1 MIHSTNNNAELR
13 IHSTCA
19 PSWALSVAIAVALA
33 AAGLAGTNASSAAEK
48 KEEISRVI
56 AKEITAAQKAIQSQQ
71 WAEALKNLE
80 EAETKSPLTPFDKKS
95 IYRFEAYANVK
106 LNKLKEAQAEY
117 EKELATGDA
126 TPEEVT
132 EATKTLF
139 RIAASTQ
146 QYQKTVDYGK
156 TLVDSGAASNDDL
169 LIITQSYFLLKDCKN
184 AGVWAD
190 KAIAAARKSGETPK
204 ESLFQFKL
212 QCASD
217 AGDMQAMDAVLMDLI
232 RVTNK
237 TSYWNTLLRIERQDE
252 RDDRNTLMIYR
263 VMNATNSWNADTD
276 YIEMAQ
282 LLSDAALPGEAAA
295 LLKKAISNGTIKDE
309 HRERTDRLLAALETR
324 ADADRKNLPQKETEA
339 EQSPAGERS
348 VELGE
353 LYYGF
358 GEYQKAIDAIT
369 RGLQK
374 GSVMHLDEALVYL
387 GLAQVQLGR
396 YPEAKES
403 LTSIPAA
410 SLIGRP
416 ARLWRLFAG
425 TLPSR

>member
-1 MIHSTNNNAELR
+1 
-13 IHSTCA
+13 
-19 PSWALSVAIAVALA
+19 
-33 AAGLAGTNASSAAEK
+33 
-48 KEEISRVI
+48 
-56 AKEITAAQKAIQSQQ
+56 
-71 WAEALKNLE
+71 
-80 EAETKSPLTPFDKKS
+80 
-95 IYRFEAYANVK
+95 
-106 LNKLKEAQAEY
+106 
-117 EKELATGDA
+117 
-126 TPEEVT
+126 
-132 EATKTLF
+132 
-139 RIAASTQ
+139 
-146 QYQKTVDYGK
+146 
-156 TLVDSGAASNDDL
+156 
-169 LIITQSYFLLKDCKN
+169 LLKDCKN
-184 AGVWAD
+184 SGVWAD
-190 KAIAAARKSGETPK
+190 KAVAAARKAGELPNETP
-204 ESLFQFKL
+204 FMFKL

-217 AGDMQAMDAVLMDLI
+217 AGDMPAMDAALTDLI
-232 RVTNK
+232 KVTHK
-237 TSYWNTLLRIERQDE
+237 TTYWNTLLRIERQDE

-324 ADADRKNLPQKETEA
+324 ADADRRNLPQKETEA
-339 EQSPAGERS
+339 EQNPAGERL
-348 VELGE
+348 VQLGE

-374 GSVMHLDEALVYL
+374 GSVMHLEVALVYL

-396 YPEAKES
+396 YLEAKES

-425 TLPSR
+425 TLPSS